1 MLCWSRGE
9 LTRFAMS
16 AHPSTSD
23 NRHMLNSMRT
33 QTADAPV
40 LITGARHGRTLDVA
54 TRQRRYAW
62 TMVFRTACFI
72 GVIFVPGMW
81 VKALLLV
88 GAAVLPG
95 IAVIL
100 ANAADR
106 RPTEL
111 FTAPEE
117 PATRLAIEP
126 TNVIRGT
133 VSEED
138 RG

>member
-1 MLCWSRGE
+1 
-9 LTRFAMS
+9 
-16 AHPSTSD
+16 
-23 NRHMLNSMRT
+23 MRSH
-33 QTADAPV
+33 TANAPV

-62 TMVFRTACFI
+62 TMLFRTACFI
-72 GVIFVPGMW
+72 GVIFVPGLW
-81 VKALLLV
+81 VKAALLV

-111 FTAPEE
+111 FVEPEE
-117 PATRLAIEP
+117 QPTRLAIEP
-126 TNVIRGT
+126 TSIIRGT